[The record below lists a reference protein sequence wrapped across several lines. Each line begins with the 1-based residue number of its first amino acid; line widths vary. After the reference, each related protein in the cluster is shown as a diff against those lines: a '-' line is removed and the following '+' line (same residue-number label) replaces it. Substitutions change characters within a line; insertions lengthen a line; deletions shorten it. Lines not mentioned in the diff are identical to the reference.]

1 MSRHVVY
8 SVIHGGA
15 KQGINKRQHHGCRR
29 SPGAI
34 VKGVCD
40 VEMFV
45 DSEIDLSTRNG
56 NVCDVRVFIN
66 CISI

>member
-1 MSRHVVY
+1 M
-8 SVIHGGA
+8 
-15 KQGINKRQHHGCRR
+15 GINKRQHHGCRR
-29 SPGAI
+29 SPGTI
-34 VKGVCD
+34 VKVVCD